1 MLLKVNNGY
10 DNPKAG
16 TVLDRGVTRKNYD
29 DFYLVAQHVTQGTV
43 TPCHYVIVSNQV
55 GLDADKIQRLTY
67 RMTHLYYN
75 WAGTVRVPAHCQYAH
90 KIAYLVGQNVKAIPK
105 ESISDKLF
113 FL

>member
-1 MLLKVNNGY
+1 MLLRTASGF

-16 TVLDRGVTRKNYD
+16 TVLDRVVTRNNYD

-43 TPCHYVIVSNQV
+43 TPCHYVVVANQMA
-55 GLDADKIQRLTY
+55 LDADKLQRLTY

-75 WAGTVRVPAHCQYAH
+75 WPGTVRVPAQCQYAH
-90 KIAYLVGQNVKAIPK
+90 KLAYLVGQNIKAIPK
-105 ESISDKLF
+105 EEISDKLF